1 MSAAPSLRQGDQGP
15 AVQALQQALATQGF
29 ALVASG
35 TFDTTTLAAVQA
47 FQQRAGLPADGLA
60 GPRTLAALGGAAD
73 PRQLAPADLQ
83 NAATTLAVPLAAV
96 QAVTE
101 AESRGSGFLDDGRP
115 VILFERHV
123 FYARLVERRGR
134 ATAELLARD
143 YPNLVNPQPGGYGN
157 GTSEWQRLT
166 LARQLDENL
175 ALESASWGLF
185 QIMGYHWQTLDYAD
199 IQDFVARMTSSA
211 AAQLEAFVRFLRAQ
225 PGLLQS
231 LRTGKWAD
239 FARGY
244 NGPGYARNLYDIKLS
259 RAFARYQAES
269 AR

>member
-1 MSAAPSLRQGDQGP
+1 MSATLRQGDQGQ
-15 AVQALQQALATQGF
+15 AVRDLQEALRAQSLD
-29 ALVASG
+29 L
-35 TFDTTTLAAVQA
+35 DTTGAFDAATLAAVQA
-47 FQQRAGLPADGLA
+47 FQRRVGLPADGLA
-60 GPRTLAALGGAAD
+60 GPRTLAALAGPTD
-73 PRQLAPADLQ
+73 FHQLAPTDLQ
-83 NAATTLAVPLAAV
+83 RAASTLAVPLAAV

-101 AESRGSGFLDDGRP
+101 VESRGSGFLDDGRP

-134 ATAELLARD
+134 ATAELLAQD
-143 YPNLVNPQPGGYGN
+143 YPTLVNPQPGGYGN
-157 GTSEWQRLT
+157 GASEWQRLT

-185 QIMGYHWQTLDYAD
+185 QIMGYHWQTLGYTD

-231 LRTGKWAD
+231 LRAGKWAD

-244 NGPGYARNLYDIKLS
+244 NGPGYARNLYDIKLA

>member
-1 MSAAPSLRQGDQGP
+1 MTATLRQGDHGL
-15 AVQALQQALATQGF
+15 AVRDLQAALRAQGF
-29 ALVASG
+29 TLTATG
-35 TFDTTTLAAVQA
+35 DFDAATLASVQA
-47 FQQRAGLPADGLA
+47 FQRRAGLVADGLV
-60 GPRTLAALGGAAD
+60 GPLTLSALASHAD
-73 PRQLAPADLQ
+73 PRQLTRADLQ
-83 NAATTLAVPLAAV
+83 QAAATLAVPLAAV

-101 AESRGSGFLDDGRP
+101 VESRGSGFLEDGRP

-134 ATAELLARD
+134 ATAELLTRD

-157 GTSEWQRLT
+157 GASEWQRLT

-185 QIMGYHWQTLDYAD
+185 QIMGYHWQTLGYTD
-199 IQDFVARMTSSA
+199 IQDFVARMTSGA

-231 LRTGKWAD
+231 LRAGKWAD

-244 NGPGYARNLYDIKLS
+244 NGPGYARNLYDIKLA
-259 RAFARYQAES
+259 RAFARYSAES